1 MKKITTNTYY
11 FNVFRQ
17 STLTLLFFII
27 CNSLTAQVYTYV
39 AHNINTTPATV
50 TLAKPCGGI
59 ITVYCQDPSLPLW
72 GSDYTFNGCYLM
84 PLNSNCQRMGLA
96 TGGCIP
102 DPCCSGSIDNDN
114 DGISDLCDLDD
125 DNDGILDT
133 DEVVS
138 GPCAVIISD
147 DFENG
152 SGSWID
158 GGVDAMLYSNANYA
172 NSGAYSYRLRD
183 DSDSLSAISTGNL
196 NFNSSTEVRIAFSYY
211 PRSMEAGE
219 NFFVEISTD
228 GGTTYSTV
236 KQYFVDTD
244 FVNNTRYFEDLTII
258 GPFTNTTRFRIR
270 NNASSNGDYIYVDD
284 IVISDCSSVTFDIDG
299 DGISNS
305 LDLDSDGDGCPDAI
319 ESGANFTN
327 ANTNANGQ
335 LTGAVDANGIPTI
348 ATSNGQTIGSSQNA
362 AVQNANC
369 ADPCDPAA
377 SGNIDTDGDGIAD
390 VCDLDDDND
399 GISDTDE
406 CAGSATNIA
415 LNGTAIQSTIDHGG
429 LPSRAIDGN
438 TNGSWPGNSIT
449 HSATSTNP
457 YWSLDLGSQQA
468 IDEVVVWNRT
478 DCCTGR
484 LDDFTLEIKDNSNNT
499 VFTYTHQGSVN
510 TSVNIPVTGNGRYV
524 KISLSGS
531 GRTLSLAEV
540 QVFSTG
546 CGDYDSDGIADYLDI
561 DSDNDGCP
569 DALEGG
575 ANFDFSQIQNDSTL
589 IGSINSD
596 GIPTIANGGQG
607 VGTSQN
613 NAQQSLACIC
623 VPANLDTT
631 IINLT
636 TCDANLAGTVN
647 QTLTNQAGCDSL
659 IITNTTFN
667 GGPNTT
673 IINLTTCDASLAGT
687 VNQTLTNQAGCDSLI
702 ITNTTFNGGPST
714 TNLTVMT
721 CDPNAAGVITQDLT
735 AANGCDST
743 VITTTIFNGGPNTT
757 IINLTTCDASLA
769 GTVNQT
775 LTNQAG
781 CDSLIITNTTFNGG
795 PSTTIINQTT
805 CNLNSVGLVTETL
818 TAANGCD
825 SLVYINT
832 VFNGG
837 PDTTV
842 INLTTCDA
850 NLAGTVDQTL
860 TNQAGCD
867 SLIITNTTFNG
878 GSDTTTLNLITCDV
892 NLAGTTTRTLM
903 NQAGCDSL
911 VITNIILN
919 TVQAQAQCPGFRTQ
933 TQGGWGAGPNGNNP
947 GVYLHANFANA
958 FPNGL
963 IVGCNNTLT
972 LTSAQAVTD
981 FLPSGGGPQ
990 ALSANFVNPTS
1001 NKGTFAAQVVALT
1014 ISVNFDSYDVNFGSS
1029 SYNLKDLIIQSGP
1042 FTSWTVQQLLTE
1054 ANLALGG
1061 CPSSYSRSDLN
1072 NAVDNVNNSYVDG
1085 NASGS
1090 FLGCPPC
1097 ISLTHTSVN
1106 PSCALAFDGS
1116 IDLTVSGGV
1125 SPYSFSWSNGTTTE
1139 DLTNVATGVYLV
1151 TVTDDNGI
1159 TGVETVTLTAPL
1171 FINPTITKVDN
1182 IGLDNDFQDTRS
1194 TAFGDYDGDGYVD
1207 MFVPNYRIDSTS
1219 FLYHNNGDGTFTKVT
1234 DANNPIVTDLA
1245 PSTSGVW
1252 GDYDNDG
1259 DIDLFVTNNIGY
1271 GNFLY
1276 RNEGNGVFVSILSD
1290 PIVNYIGYSHGAAWA
1305 DYDNDGY
1312 LDMFIADFFS
1322 TRFNKLYHNNGD
1334 GTFREVLS
1342 SPLVTDA
1349 SFSVSAVWGD
1359 YDNDRDQDLFVANTN
1374 GENNFLYRNDGNGN
1388 FTKITSGVIVND
1400 GGKSTGASWGDYDN
1414 DLDLDLFVANAGN
1427 ENNFLYRNNGDG
1439 TFTKIT
1445 NSVISSSGG
1454 HSHGSTWGDMD
1465 NNGYIDLIVGND
1477 QGGNNN
1483 MFLNNGD
1490 GTFTALNNDVTQD
1503 GGKSFGLALA
1513 DIDNDCDLDLHVS
1526 NIIDEANAMYL
1537 NDLAGC
1543 NKKVCFTLVGTS
1555 ANALAYGAKV
1565 KILATING
1573 VPTWQM
1579 RELASLSGGGF
1590 GGQNDSRVMFGV
1602 GDAAQVDSV
1611 YIEWASGFV
1620 QKLGPVAVNTC
1631 VCQTITEQ
1639 NGSVVSGSIYFD
1651 GNIDCSYNGTDEG
1664 LEGIEIVA
1672 QPGNIK
1678 TYTDIYGDYA
1688 FNLAPGVYTITQTNT
1703 NIWTASCSTDYT
1715 INVAAIGQ
1723 QYPGNDFANT
1733 TSCPNP
1739 DLYIDLS
1746 TTALRVGFENLYAIT
1761 FGNNGA
1767 VAANNATVKVDFGVH
1782 ILPLSASLP
1791 WDSKSGTEYTWNIG
1805 MIQLGQEFTIYIE
1818 DSVLTTATIG
1828 DNLVVLGTINE
1839 SGSTANDCDATN
1851 NIEIDINLA
1860 VGAIDPN
1867 DILVSPEG
1875 FIAND
1880 QELTYKIRFQNI
1892 GNDLVNRVV
1901 LRDELPEGLD
1911 ISTLVRGVASH
1922 AYQFRIEGKRT
1933 LVWEFS
1939 NINLLD
1945 STTNEP
1951 ESHGFATF
1959 RITPQIDLPDGTELP
1974 NKAAIFF
1981 DNSDPIITNTVI
1993 NTIGEPTNVKPG
2005 DVAIY
2010 PNPMTNFTTIRILPR
2025 QLDSNEEEIQS
2036 IEIYTMLGHQVLSMN
2051 GLTGTRVM
2059 IERGELPSG
2068 YYIVKVKSNKG
2079 VFYIGKLLVQ
2089 E

>member
-236 KQYFVDTD
+236 KQYFVDTN

-631 IINLT
+631 I
-636 TCDANLAGTVN
+636 
-647 QTLTNQAGCDSL
+647 
-659 IITNTTFN
+659 
-667 GGPNTT
+667 
-673 IINLTTCDASLAGT
+673 
-687 VNQTLTNQAGCDSLI
+687 
-702 ITNTTFNGGPST
+702 
-714 TNLTVMT
+714 
-721 CDPNAAGVITQDLT
+721 
-735 AANGCDST
+735 
-743 VITTTIFNGGPNTT
+743 
-757 IINLTTCDASLA
+757 
-769 GTVNQT
+769 
-775 LTNQAG
+775 
-781 CDSLIITNTTFNGG
+781 
-795 PSTTIINQTT
+795 
-805 CNLNSVGLVTETL
+805 
-818 TAANGCD
+818 
-825 SLVYINT
+825 
-832 VFNGG
+832 
-837 PDTTV
+837 

-1839 SGSTANDCDATN
+1839 NGSTANDCDATN

>member
-1 MKKITTNTYY
+1 MTCDPNAAGVIT
-11 FNVFRQ
+11 Q
-17 STLTLLFFII
+17 D
-27 CNSLTAQVYTYV
+27 LTA
-39 AHNINTTPATV
+39 
-50 TLAKPCGGI
+50 
-59 ITVYCQDPSLPLW
+59 
-72 GSDYTFNGCYLM
+72 
-84 PLNSNCQRMGLA
+84 
-96 TGGCIP
+96 
-102 DPCCSGSIDNDN
+102 
-114 DGISDLCDLDD
+114 
-125 DNDGILDT
+125 
-133 DEVVS
+133 
-138 GPCAVIISD
+138 
-147 DFENG
+147 
-152 SGSWID
+152 
-158 GGVDAMLYSNANYA
+158 AN
-172 NSGAYSYRLRD
+172 
-183 DSDSLSAISTGNL
+183 
-196 NFNSSTEVRIAFSYY
+196 
-211 PRSMEAGE
+211 
-219 NFFVEISTD
+219 
-228 GGTTYSTV
+228 
-236 KQYFVDTD
+236 
-244 FVNNTRYFEDLTII
+244 
-258 GPFTNTTRFRIR
+258 
-270 NNASSNGDYIYVDD
+270 
-284 IVISDCSSVTFDIDG
+284 
-299 DGISNS
+299 
-305 LDLDSDGDGCPDAI
+305 
-319 ESGANFTN
+319 
-327 ANTNANGQ
+327 
-335 LTGAVDANGIPTI
+335 
-348 ATSNGQTIGSSQNA
+348 
-362 AVQNANC
+362 
-369 ADPCDPAA
+369 
-377 SGNIDTDGDGIAD
+377 
-390 VCDLDDDND
+390 
-399 GISDTDE
+399 
-406 CAGSATNIA
+406 
-415 LNGTAIQSTIDHGG
+415 
-429 LPSRAIDGN
+429 
-438 TNGSWPGNSIT
+438 
-449 HSATSTNP
+449 
-457 YWSLDLGSQQA
+457 
-468 IDEVVVWNRT
+468 
-478 DCCTGR
+478 
-484 LDDFTLEIKDNSNNT
+484 
-499 VFTYTHQGSVN
+499 
-510 TSVNIPVTGNGRYV
+510 
-524 KISLSGS
+524 
-531 GRTLSLAEV
+531 
-540 QVFSTG
+540 
-546 CGDYDSDGIADYLDI
+546 
-561 DSDNDGCP
+561 
-569 DALEGG
+569 
-575 ANFDFSQIQNDSTL
+575 
-589 IGSINSD
+589 
-596 GIPTIANGGQG
+596 
-607 VGTSQN
+607 
-613 NAQQSLACIC
+613 
-623 VPANLDTT
+623 
-631 IINLT
+631 
-636 TCDANLAGTVN
+636 
-647 QTLTNQAGCDSL
+647 GCDSTV
-659 IITNTTFN
+659 ITTTVFN
-667 GGPNTT
+667 GGPSTT

-721 CDPNAAGVITQDLT
+721 CDPNAAGVITQTLTAVNGCDSTVITTTVFNGGPNTTNLTVMTCDPNAAGVITQDLT

-743 VITTTIFNGGPNTT
+743 VITTTVFNGGPNTTVINLTTCDASLAGTVNQTLTNQAGCDSLIITNTTFNGGPSTTNLTVMTCDPNAAGVITQTLTAANGCDSTVITTTVFNGGPNTTIINLTTCDASLAGTVNQTLTNQAGCDSLIITNTTFNGGPSTTNLTVMACDPNAAGVITQDLTAANGCDSTVITTTVFNGGPSTTNLTVMTCDPNAAGVITQDLTAANGCDSTVITTTVFNGGPNTT

-1014 ISVNFDSYDVNFGSS
+1014 ISVNFDSYDVNFDSYDVNFGSS

-1427 ENNFLYRNNGDG
+1427 ENNFLYQNNGDG

-1631 VCQTITEQ
+1631 VCQTVTEQ

-1839 SGSTANDCDATN
+1839 NGSTANDCDATN

-1922 AYQFRIEGKRT
+1922 AYQFRIEGERT

-2079 VFYIGKLLVQ
+2079 IFYIGKLLVQ